1 MPSLA
6 FVVEAF
12 IKVVWYL
19 LLEENSSQQVIGVGF
34 CWVLTGFVRHLLKPG
49 IKFLFLDWNFPGF
62 NWFCQVSVKTWHQI
76 PVTWLEFSPGF
87 VRRVPSCVKQSPL
100 RFPRTSDQIN
110 SFCCLIHC
118 LLRGVQRGE
127 EGEEFEESVGVKKVT
142 WIKNSHEERQLWFPS
157 PVSI

>member
-49 IKFLFLDWNFPGF
+49 IKFLFLDWNFRGF
-62 NWFCQVSVKTWHQI
+62 NWFCQVSVKT
-76 PVTWLEFSPGF
+76 
-87 VRRVPSCVKQSPL
+87 
-100 RFPRTSDQIN
+100 
-110 SFCCLIHC
+110 
-118 LLRGVQRGE
+118 
-127 EGEEFEESVGVKKVT
+127 
-142 WIKNSHEERQLWFPS
+142 
-157 PVSI
+157 